1 MPCSIILHVSSIG
14 IIKKLLESTKN
25 GEIMKRVITIV
36 LTLTVF
42 SFLLIWFAFPSSM
55 SRLLLSINNTSAG
68 LSAKT
73 VQTKLGNI
81 HYLEGGKGE
90 TVILLH
96 GIYARKEHW
105 VDLAR
110 DLSANFHIIALD
122 LPGFGDNQS
131 QSIEQYELQA
141 QAINLNIVL
150 EALEIEVAHFGA
162 NSMGAQVAAILA
174 AKRPELMRTLAFI
187 GSPLGVPTVIQSDMD
202 KALNNGNFPLLVKTE
217 MEFENRNTWLFPE
230 TPAIPGPI
238 MKTWMQKELIDS
250 VKNEQIWHAAND
262 FSNTPKLLNIAP
274 SLNMGTLIIWCQ
286 EDRIFHVS
294 GADLLDQALPKSR
307 VALLDDCGHVPMLD
321 KPKEVSQIYKSFLE
335 NYATF

>member
-1 MPCSIILHVSSIG
+1 
-14 IIKKLLESTKN
+14 
-25 GEIMKRVITIV
+25 MKRVITRV
-36 LTLTVF
+36 STLTVL
-42 SFLLIWFAFPSSM
+42 SFLLTWFAFPGSISY
-55 SRLLLSINNTSAG
+55 LLLSLNNASAG

-73 VQTKLGNI
+73 IPTNLGDI

-90 TVILLH
+90 TIILLH

-110 DLSANFHIIALD
+110 NLSSHFHIIALD

-131 QSIEQYELQA
+131 QSIEQYQLQN

-174 AKRPELMRTLAFI
+174 TKRPELIRTLAFI
-187 GSPLGVPTVIQSDMD
+187 GSPLGVSTDIQSDMD
-202 KALNNGNFPLLVKTE
+202 KALNYGNYPLLVKTE
-217 MEFENRNTWLFPE
+217 IDFEKRNSWLFPE
-230 TPAIPGPI
+230 TPTIPGPI
-238 MKTWMQKELIDS
+238 MKTWMQEELIDPIR
-250 VKNEQIWHAAND
+250 NEQIWHAAND
-262 FSNTPKLLNIAP
+262 FSNTPKLLKIAP
-274 SLNMGTLIIWCQ
+274 SLDMQTLIIWCQ

-294 GADLLDQALPKSR
+294 GAALLNQALPKSR